1 MSEGKPQREPSS
13 DTQEFEAIRRAERVD
28 ARTEFEM
35 VGNHRLFVK
44 PDFQHPVELRLGR
57 DEQTPTCYLI
67 PKPWNRKY
75 DEQYVILQPDV
86 FRADRRRGWVEV
98 GTGSTNHVGLGRLVS
113 PQFDLGPDVS
123 RRHCLVAVGTSPVDG
138 NSDVLEIES
147 YGQNGLRVSV
157 HPDDIV
163 RGMTVGGVEAFDAA
177 TGDTWTE
184 EAENDPEMD
193 HDAEEALRRVEEEVA
208 KHPEIN
214 ADEMDGKLRYLGLDL
229 D

>member
-1 MSEGKPQREPSS
+1 MSEGKPQREPGS
-13 DTQEFEAIRRAERVD
+13 DTQEFETIRRAERVD
-28 ARTEFEM
+28 ARTEFEL
-35 VGNHRLFVK
+35 VGNYRLLVT
-44 PDFQHPVELRLGR
+44 PDFKHPIELRLGR
-57 DEQTPTCYLI
+57 DEQTPACYLI
-67 PKPWNRKY
+67 KKPWNRERS
-75 DEQYVILQPDV
+75 DEYVILQPDA
-86 FRADRRRGWVEV
+86 FRADRRRGWVELD
-98 GTGSTNHVGLGRLVS
+98 SRRMAKLGRLVS
-113 PQFDLGPDVS
+113 PQFELGPDVS
-123 RRHCLVAVGTSPVDG
+123 RRHCLLAVGTSPVDG

-177 TGDTWTE
+177 TGDTWAE

-193 HDAEEALRRVEEEVA
+193 NDAEEALRRIEEEVA

-214 ADEMDGKLRYLGLDL
+214 ADQMDGKLRYLGLDL

>member
-1 MSEGKPQREPSS
+1 MSEGQPPREPGS
-13 DTQEFEAIRRAERVD
+13 DTQEFKAVKLVEGVD
-28 ARTEFEM
+28 ARTEFEL
-35 VGNHRLFVK
+35 VGNYRLLVK

-75 DEQYVILQPDV
+75 GDQYVIVQPDV
-86 FRADRRRGWVEV
+86 FRADRRRGWVEF
-98 GTGSTNHVGLGRLVS
+98 GTGSTNHVGLGRLVT
-113 PQFDLGPDVS
+113 PQLDLGPDVS
-123 RRHCLVAVGTSPVDG
+123 RRHCLVAIGTSPVDG

-147 YGQNGLRVSV
+147 YGRNGLRVSV

-163 RGMTVGGVEAFDAA
+163 RGLTVGGIEAFNAA
-177 TGDTWTE
+177 TGDTWQA

-193 HDAEEALRRVEEEVA
+193 HQAKEALRHIEKEIA

-214 ADEMDGKLRYLGLDL
+214 ADAVDGMLKHLGLDL